1 MIPILV
7 GLLIGFLM
15 CIPIGPINI
24 WVINTYLHYSQR
36 KALAIALGGS
46 VMDFIYFF
54 IILSG
59 LSFVSFSS
67 QFVLGFK
74 ALGIFLIIVL
84 GIKEL
89 MAKKVSS
96 EDMEV
101 KPEKEDLKSRLMKGV
116 FSFFIL
122 GVVLYTANPT
132 LIVTMTGLG
141 AFVKSLELF
150 SFNQL
155 NIFLVSLGL
164 ALGSYIWFVFLLFIV
179 KKFEEVIRNKYLHKF
194 TQICGVLMLVLGLY
208 MGGRLIWS

>member
-1 MIPILV
+1 MIAILV
-7 GLLIGFLM
+7 GFLIGFLM

-24 WVINTYLHYSQR
+24 WVINTYLNYSQR

-46 VMDFIYFF
+46 VMDFVYFF

-59 LSFVSFSS
+59 LSFVSFST
-67 QFVLGFK
+67 QLILGFK
-74 ALGIFLIIVL
+74 ALGIILIIIL

-89 MAKKVSS
+89 LTKRVTS
-96 EDMEV
+96 EDMEL
-101 KPEKEDLKSRLMKGV
+101 KPVKEDLKSRLMKGV

-122 GVVLYTANPT
+122 GIVLYTANPT

-141 AFVKSLELF
+141 AFVKSSELF
-150 SFNQL
+150 HFDQM

-164 ALGSYIWFVFLLFIV
+164 ALGSYIWFVFLLYIV

-194 TQICGVLMLVLGLY
+194 TQICGALMLVLGLY